1 MTDEQLLQQDIV
13 YIRARFRREL
23 GREPDL
29 ANPQT
34 FNEKLQWL
42 KLYRRTPGLNQL
54 ADKCAVR
61 RLVEQKVGSRCLN
74 ELYGAFD
81 TTDELESALG
91 RLPDSF
97 VIKPNHWSGAVW
109 RVQAK
114 SQFDW
119 PTNKREM
126 DALLA
131 ASFYNAQQG
140 EWCYHGIRPRL
151 MAERFLKDQSGE
163 LRDYKLFCFDGRV
176 HYIQVHVGRFVN
188 HAECFYDRD
197 WRKQPWVMVYR
208 PYEGSIPRPANL
220 AEMITV
226 AERLSAGHPFLRVDL
241 YDTCGRV
248 VFGELTLFP
257 HSGWNVRLPDPIDR
271 YLGSLIHWKGR
282 LP

>member
-1 MTDEQLLQQDIV
+1 MTDEQLLQQDIT
-13 YIRARFRREL
+13 YIRERFRREL
-23 GREPDL
+23 GRELDL

-54 ADKCAVR
+54 VDKCAVR
-61 RLVEQKVGSRCLN
+61 RLVEHKVGSRYLN

-81 TTDELESALG
+81 TTDELESALD

-109 RVQAK
+109 RVRAK
-114 SQFDW
+114 SQFDC
-119 PTNKREM
+119 PKVKCEM

-131 ASFYNAQQG
+131 ASFYDTQQG
-140 EWCYHGIRPRL
+140 EWCYHGIRPRM

-176 HYIQVHVGRFVN
+176 HYIQVHVGRFAN

-197 WRKQPWVMVYR
+197 WRKQPWVMVYL
-208 PYEGSIPRPANL
+208 PCEGSIPRPANL
-220 AEMITV
+220 TEMIAV

-241 YDTCGRV
+241 YDACGRV

-257 HSGWNVRLPDPIDR
+257 HSGWNARLPDPIDR
-271 YLGSLIHWKGR
+271 YLGSLIRWKGR